1 MARNLFGIGPGGG
14 VLVLLDVSEDGGI
27 ILLDCAE
34 DINDLCVQ
42 GLALDLSHITH
53 ICTLSRPFGAVIR
66 GGDGLVH
73 FLLASD

>member
-34 DINDLCVQ
+34 DIYDLCIQ
-42 GLALDLSHITH
+42 DLALDLSHITG
-53 ICTLSRPFGAVIR
+53 IRALSCPLGAVIC
-66 GGDGLVH
+66 GGDGPVY
-73 FLLASD
+73 FLLAAD